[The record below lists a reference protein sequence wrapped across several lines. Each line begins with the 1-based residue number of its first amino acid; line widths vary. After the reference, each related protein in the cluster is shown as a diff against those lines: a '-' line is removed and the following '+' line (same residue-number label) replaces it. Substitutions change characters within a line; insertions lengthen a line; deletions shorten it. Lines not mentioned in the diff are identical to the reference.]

1 VAGLTEVRH
10 KEEDTMICSKYPA
23 VATIPVTDLEQ
34 AKRFYGEKLGLEIC
48 ERNSDRGELLYEAGR
63 GSHILV
69 YQRPTPPKSDA
80 TAVGFLVDDLEST
93 MNDLKEQGIRFEEYD
108 LPNVKTHH
116 GVAKTNGEK
125 TAWFKDPDG
134 NIIAVT
140 ESEMASRVMSGQC
153 SAAQTA

>member
-1 VAGLTEVRH
+1 VTDLAEVRH

-23 VATIPVTDLEQ
+23 VATVPVTNLEK
-34 AKRFYGEKLGLEIC
+34 AKQFYGEKLGLETC
-48 ERNSDRGELLYEAGR
+48 ERSPDRGELLYEAGR

-69 YQRPTPPKSDA
+69 YERPTPPKSDA
-80 TAVGFLVDDLEST
+80 TAVAFLVDDLEST
-93 MNDLKEQGIRFEEYD
+93 MKDLKEQGIRFEEYD
-108 LPNVKTHH
+108 LPHVKTHN

-153 SAAQTA
+153 SATQTA